1 MGKLIVV
8 SGGTRG
14 IGRAIIE
21 KFANEGFDVAVS
33 ARNEN
38 DLSNLKRSIEAQYS
52 VQCHIYRADMSVK
65 SEVEAFVKFVRNLNQ
80 PVEVLVNNAGLFI
93 AGNVHDAP
101 DGAIESQIETNL
113 YSAFYLTKGLAEG
126 MKERRNGYIFNIC
139 SIASLIAY
147 PNGGLYAISKFAMLG
162 FSKSLREEM
171 KPYGVRVSSIMPGA
185 VLTDSWAGVDLP
197 KERFIQPQDVADTIW
212 TAFSLTKSA
221 VLEEII
227 IRPQEGDI

>member
-21 KFANEGFDVAVS
+21 KFASEGFDVAVS

-38 DLSNLKRSIEAQYS
+38 DLSNLKQSIEEGYS
-52 VQCHIYRADMSVK
+52 VKCHIFRADMAVK
-65 SEVEAFVKFVRNLNQ
+65 PEVAAFAEFVRNLNQ
-80 PVEVLVNNAGLFI
+80 PIQVLVNNAGLFI
-93 AGNVHDAP
+93 GGNVHDAP

-113 YSAFYLTKGLAEG
+113 YSAFYLTKGLVES
-126 MKERRNGYIFNIC
+126 MKVHRNGYIFNIC

>member
-21 KFANEGFDVAVS
+21 KFASEGFNVAVS
-33 ARNEN
+33 ARNN
-38 DLSNLKRSIEAQYS
+38 TDLQNLKVEVEDKYS
-52 VQCHIYRADMSVK
+52 VQCHVCRADMAVK
-65 SEVEAFVKFVRNLNQ
+65 SDVESFVQFIRNLNQ

-126 MKERRNGYIFNIC
+126 MKEQRNGYVFNIC

-227 IRPQEGDI
+227 IRPQKGDI

>member
-21 KFANEGFDVAVS
+21 KFANESFDVAVS

-65 SEVEAFVKFVRNLNQ
+65 SEVEAFAKFVRNLNQ

-126 MKERRNGYIFNIC
+126 MKEQRNGYIFNIC

-171 KPYGVRVSSIMPGA
+171 KPYGIRVSSIMPGA

>member
-1 MGKLIVV
+1 MGKLIVA

-38 DLSNLKRSIEAQYS
+38 DLSNLKQSIEAQYS

-65 SEVEAFVKFVRNLNQ
+65 SEVEAFAKFVRNLNQ

-126 MKERRNGYIFNIC
+126 MKEQRNGYIFNIC

-171 KPYGVRVSSIMPGA
+171 KPYGIRVSSIMPGA